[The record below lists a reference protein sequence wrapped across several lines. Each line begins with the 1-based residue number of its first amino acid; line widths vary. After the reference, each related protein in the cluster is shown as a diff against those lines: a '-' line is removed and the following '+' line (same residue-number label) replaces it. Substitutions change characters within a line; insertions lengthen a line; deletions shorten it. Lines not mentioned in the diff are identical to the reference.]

1 VISQKLFCRFG
12 TTGSADEECKI
23 LLWMKNGQ
31 SVGVVP
37 QLGEKANENI
47 NVSCSIQCSLC
58 SVSCIMRYGKKCGD
72 VIFSDINGT

>member
-12 TTGSADEECKI
+12 STDEECKI

-37 QLGEKANENI
+37 QLGEKADENI
-47 NVSCSIQCSLC
+47 NVSCSIQYSFCF
-58 SVSCIMRYGKKCGD
+58 VSCVKRCGD
-72 VIFSDINGT
+72 VMFSDINGT